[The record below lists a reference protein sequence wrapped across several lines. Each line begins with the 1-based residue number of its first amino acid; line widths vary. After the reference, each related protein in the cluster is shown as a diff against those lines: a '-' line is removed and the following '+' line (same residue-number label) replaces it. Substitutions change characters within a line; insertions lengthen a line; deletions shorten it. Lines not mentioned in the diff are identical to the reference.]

1 MVQRDELCHSTV
13 QYGRGVGGAQAVE
26 QALDDR
32 QGAVPIALEAWL
44 QEFL

>member
-13 QYGRGVGGAQAVE
+13 QYGRGVGSAEAVE
-26 QALDDR
+26 QALYDR
-32 QGAVPIALEAWL
+32 QGAVPVALEARL